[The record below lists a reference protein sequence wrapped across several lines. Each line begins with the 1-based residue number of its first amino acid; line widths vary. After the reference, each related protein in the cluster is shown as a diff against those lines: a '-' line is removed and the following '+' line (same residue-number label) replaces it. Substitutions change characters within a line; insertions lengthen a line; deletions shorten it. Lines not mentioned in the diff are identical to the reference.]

1 MLRQADGIDSYKRT
15 LAGLPV
21 AGPRGGAYN
30 RSMERLQDMGK
41 EQETEQAQGR
51 DAQAPRIVDAQSGE
65 RGAERMHR
73 NTVLWRYLDAA
84 KLFDFFE
91 NATLFFCRADHFSDK
106 FEGAF
111 TPTLRDQI
119 SASYARGEIDYNYE
133 QFKRRMRQSVY
144 INCWHRN
151 QDDSA
156 AMWALYGKS
165 DCAVA
170 LTTTVGQLSDTL
182 READT
187 EHEAWIARVEYVKH
201 WSDPK
206 LDISPDYARIF
217 AYKTKAYEYEKEVRV
232 IIDHTA
238 SAHAEHRVCGEHE
251 AGLLIPVDT
260 TRLLRSIVIAPD
272 APPWFEKLVR
282 QSALRYGIKAPVR
295 RSKLATDPI

>member
-1 MLRQADGIDSYKRT
+1 
-15 LAGLPV
+15 
-21 AGPRGGAYN
+21 
-30 RSMERLQDMGK
+30 MGK
-41 EQETEQAQGR
+41 EQDMEEEHGSSV
-51 DAQAPRIVDAQSGE
+51 DAPRIVEAPP
-65 RGAERMHR
+65 AERLTERLQR

-91 NATLFFCRADHFSDK
+91 NSTLFFCRADHFSDK

-182 READT
+182 RDADT

-238 SAHAEHRVCGEHE
+238 VPHAATCGEAE
-251 AGLLIPVDT
+251 AGLLVPVDAA
-260 TRLLRSIVIAPD
+260 RLLRSIVIAPD

-282 QSALRYGIKAPVR
+282 QSALRYGVRAPVR

>member
-1 MLRQADGIDSYKRT
+1 MSKEQ
-15 LAGLPV
+15 
-21 AGPRGGAYN
+21 
-30 RSMERLQDMGK
+30 EGK
-41 EQETEQAQGR
+41 EQEGKEQDDSLPAAQA
-51 DAQAPRIVDAQSGE
+51 DAPRIIDPRPDEHGGYSE
-65 RGAERMHR
+65 RLRR
-73 NTVLWRYLDAA
+73 DTVLWRYLDAA
-84 KLFDFFE
+84 KLFDFLE
-91 NATLFFCRADHFSDK
+91 NRTLFFCRADHFSDK

-119 SASYARGEIDYNYE
+119 SASYARGEIDYNYA
-133 QFKRRMRQSVY
+133 QFKRRMRQSVF

-182 READT
+182 KVADT

-206 LDISPDYARIF
+206 LDISPRSSNDYAKIF

-232 IIDHTA
+232 IIDRTA
-238 SAHAEHRVCGEHE
+238 LAHDTCIEHE
-251 AGLLIPVDT
+251 AGIVIPVDA

-282 QSALRYGIKAPVR
+282 QSALRYGIAAPVR
-295 RSKLATDPI
+295 RSRLAADPI

>member
-1 MLRQADGIDSYKRT
+1 
-15 LAGLPV
+15 
-21 AGPRGGAYN
+21 
-30 RSMERLQDMGK
+30 MGK
-41 EQETEQAQGR
+41 EQDEIDDE
-51 DAQAPRIVDAQSGE
+51 PRIVEAGQGDRLHSE
-65 RGAERMHR
+65 HLRRD
-73 NTVLWRYLDAA
+73 TVLWRYLDAA

-91 NATLFFCRADHFSDK
+91 NSTLFFCRADHFSDK

-119 SASYARGEIDYNYE
+119 SASYACGEIDYTYE
-133 QFKRRMRQSVY
+133 QFKRRMRESVF

-170 LTTTVGQLSDTL
+170 LTSTVGQLADTL
-182 READT
+182 RAADT
-187 EHEAWIARVEYVKH
+187 GHEAWIARVEYVKH

-206 LDISPDYARIF
+206 LDVSPDYARIF

-232 IIDHTA
+232 IIDRTGARHHGGEQDA
-238 SAHAEHRVCGEHE
+238 GIVIRVD
-251 AGLLIPVDT
+251 AA
-260 TRLLRSIVIAPD
+260 RLLRSIVIAPD

>member
-1 MLRQADGIDSYKRT
+1 MAKE
-15 LAGLPV
+15 
-21 AGPRGGAYN
+21 N
-30 RSMERLQDMGK
+30 RESAE
-41 EQETEQAQGR
+41 
-51 DAQAPRIVDAQSGE
+51 APRIVEADRAGRQRPDDKLRSD
-65 RGAERMHR
+65 
-73 NTVLWRYLDAA
+73 TVLWRYLDAA

-91 NATLFFCRADHFSDK
+91 NGTLFFCRADHFSDK

-119 SASYARGEIDYNYE
+119 SASYARGEIDYDYE
-133 QFKRRMRQSVY
+133 QFKRRMRESVF

-170 LTTTVGQLSDTL
+170 LTTTVGQLGDTL
-182 READT
+182 KAAHT

-201 WSDPK
+201 WRDPK

-232 IIDHTA
+232 IIDRTG
-238 SAHAEHRVCGEHE
+238 AHDRIGGDHE
-251 AGLLIPVDT
+251 AGIVIPVDG

-295 RSKLATDPI
+295 RSRLATDPI

>member
-1 MLRQADGIDSYKRT
+1 MGREQSVGEDTEEEQGSGVDTPCIVDALSAERLSERPG
-15 LAGLPV
+15 
-21 AGPRGGAYN
+21 
-30 RSMERLQDMGK
+30 ERLQ
-41 EQETEQAQGR
+41 R
-51 DAQAPRIVDAQSGE
+51 S
-65 RGAERMHR
+65 
-73 NTVLWRYLDAA
+73 TVLWRYLDAA

-119 SASYARGEIDYNYE
+119 SASHARGEIDYNYE

-206 LDISPDYARIF
+206 LDIAADYARIF

-238 SAHAEHRVCGEHE
+238 GPHAATCGEPD
-251 AGLLIPVDT
+251 AGLLIRVDAM
-260 TRLLRSIVIAPD
+260 RLLRSILIAPD

-282 QSALRYGIKAPVR
+282 QSALRYGIRAPVR
-295 RSKLATDPI
+295 RSRLAADPI